1 MRKILWVLLCSL
13 MLSGCGTT
21 VLEEETENKAIKLRF
36 SFWEPG
42 MYQEMENA
50 LQKVVDQYETNHP
63 DVSIELISRPVEN
76 YEDWIKS
83 CVVADDLPDIESSHA
98 NSLATQFNAGLVVDI
113 TDLMNEK
120 SAYEPDQLWKD
131 TFIPKKLEQAN
142 IDYLNSLCNIPLFG
156 TEVAFYY
163 NKTIYQELGLTPPTT
178 WREFMQNCEVIQK
191 TGKTPIVFPGQKLA
205 ASSWLAWE
213 IGQGMSAKR
222 FLLDP
227 NININHDMQI
237 SNYEKARAVALGYW
251 DVSKDET
258 LQKIMKSYISCVEEF
273 FSYCGTTPDLEES
286 IAKAMF
292 VNGEAVHINTGV
304 WDAKSFLHNPLVNFE
319 VGTFPMPEFTKEDT
333 DYPGGRMYTNTVQCL
348 AVTKSVY
355 QQEGKLE
362 AAVDFLQYLTSKE
375 IYQQF
380 VNDLAALP
388 TVKDVSYDSELE
400 TFLNDGYLVGIWF
413 ANSVIEDII
422 SGKKTIA
429 DQEYFQQIALEE
441 KNSAEKTLEQ
451 MGLTEQNQYAYAEKQ
466 QGGCL

>member
-1 MRKILWVLLCSL
+1 
-13 MLSGCGTT
+13 
-21 VLEEETENKAIKLRF
+21 
-36 SFWEPG
+36 
-42 MYQEMENA
+42 
-50 LQKVVDQYETNHP
+50 
-63 DVSIELISRPVEN
+63 
-76 YEDWIKS
+76 
-83 CVVADDLPDIESSHA
+83 
-98 NSLATQFNAGLVVDI
+98 
-113 TDLMNEK
+113 
-120 SAYEPDQLWKD
+120 
-131 TFIPKKLEQAN
+131 
-142 IDYLNSLCNIPLFG
+142 
-156 TEVAFYY
+156 
-163 NKTIYQELGLTPPTT
+163 
-178 WREFMQNCEVIQK
+178 
-191 TGKTPIVFPGQKLA
+191 
-205 ASSWLAWE
+205 
-213 IGQGMSAKR
+213 
-222 FLLDP
+222 
-227 NININHDMQI
+227 
-237 SNYEKARAVALGYW
+237 
-251 DVSKDET
+251 
-258 LQKIMKSYISCVEEF
+258 MKSYISCVEEF

-362 AAVDFLQYLTSKE
+362 AAVDFLQYLTSKD

-380 VNDLAALP
+380 VNDLVALP
-388 TVKDVSYDSELE
+388 TVKDVAYDSELE